1 MSAEYCHELVR
12 QGDKDR
18 YLSALLAPDA
28 KRPQLL
34 ALYAFNIELARIR
47 ETVSEAALGEIR
59 LQWWAD
65 AVEALYAGAVQ
76 GHPVIEALAPVVA
89 EAGLPRHALVNMIEA
104 RRFDLYDDPM
114 PSLQQLEGYLG
125 ETSSM
130 LIQLAAMI
138 LDKNQAQR
146 LSDVSGLA
154 GVAMGITGLLRALPL
169 QRRRGQCFVPAEMLA
184 RHGLTP
190 AHLLSG
196 RDPEAIA
203 RVLAEL
209 RGHAEKRLNEARALA
224 GTLGAE
230 VFPAYLPASLT
241 ELYLGRLAGLQAGA
255 LTEIA
260 DIAQWRRQWALYRKS
275 KTQTL

>member
-1 MSAEYCHELVR
+1 MSADYCHELVR

-34 ALYAFNIELARIR
+34 ALYAFNIEIARIR

-65 AVEALYAGAVQ
+65 AIAALYAGERE

-89 EAGLPRHALVNMIEA
+89 EAALPQRALVNMIEA

-138 LDKNQAQR
+138 LDKTRAQR
-146 LSDVSGLA
+146 LGDISGLA
-154 GVAMGITGLLRALPL
+154 GVALGITGLLRSLPL
-169 QRRRGQCFVPAEMLA
+169 QRRRGQCYVPAEMLA

-190 AHLLSG
+190 AHLLAG
-196 RDPEAIA
+196 RDAEAIA
-203 RVLAEL
+203 KVLADL
-209 RGHAEKRLNEARALA
+209 RGHAEKRLGEARALT
-224 GTLGAE
+224 GVLTPE
-230 VFPAYLPASLT
+230 VFPAYLPACLT
-241 ELYLGRLAGLQAGA
+241 ELYLKRLAAMGAGT

-260 DIAQWRRQWALYRKS
+260 DIAQWRRQWALYRRARA
-275 KTQTL
+275 QIL

>member
-1 MSAEYCHELVR
+1 MSADYCHELVR

-18 YLSALLAPDA
+18 YLSTLLAPDA
-28 KRPQLL
+28 KRAQLL
-34 ALYAFNIELARIR
+34 ALYAFNIEIARIR

-59 LQWWAD
+59 LQWWTD
-65 AVEALYAGAVQ
+65 AVEALFAGEKE
-76 GHPVIEALAPVVA
+76 GHPVIEALAPVIA
-89 EAGLPRHALVNMIEA
+89 EAGLPKHALINMIEA

-130 LIQLAAMI
+130 LIQLSAMI
-138 LDKNQAQR
+138 LDKNRAQR
-146 LSDVSGLA
+146 LGDISGLA
-154 GVAMGITGLLRALPL
+154 GVAMGITGLLRSLPL
-169 QRRRGQCFVPAEMLA
+169 QRKRGQCFVPAEMLA
-184 RHGLTP
+184 LHGLTP

-203 RVLAEL
+203 KVLAEL
-209 RGHAEKRLNEARALA
+209 RAHAQTRLGEARALT
-224 GTLGAE
+224 GVLTPE

-241 ELYLGRLAGLQAGA
+241 ELYLKRLARLGAGA

-260 DIAQWRRQWALYRKS
+260 EIAQWRRQWALYRRARS
-275 KTQTL
+275 QTF

>member
-1 MSAEYCHELVR
+1 MSADYCHDLVR

-18 YLSALLAPDA
+18 YLAALLAPDT

-34 ALYAFNIELARIR
+34 ALYAFNIEIARIR
-47 ETVSEAALGEIR
+47 ETVSEATLGEIR
-59 LQWWAD
+59 LTWWA
-65 AVEALYAGAVQ
+65 EAIEGLYAGQGQ
-76 GHPVIEALAPVVA
+76 GHPVIEALAPVIA
-89 EAGLPRHALVNMIEA
+89 EAGLPKHALINMIEA

-138 LDKNQAQR
+138 LDKAKAQS
-146 LSDVSGLA
+146 LGDMSGLA

-169 QRRRGQCFVPAEMLA
+169 QRKRGQCYVPVELLA

-196 RDPEAIA
+196 REPEALGK
-203 RVLAEL
+203 VLADL
-209 RGHAEKRLNEARALA
+209 RAHAAQRLSAARGLA
-224 GTLGAE
+224 AGLSAD
-230 VFPAYLPASLT
+230 VMPAYLPASLT
-241 ELYLGRLAGLQAGA
+241 ELYLARLASLGTGA

-260 DIAQWRRQWALYRKS
+260 EIAQWRRQWTLYRKARS
-275 KTQTL
+275 QTL

>member
-1 MSAEYCHELVR
+1 MSADYCHVLVR

-18 YLSALLAPDA
+18 YLSTLLAPDA
-28 KRPQLL
+28 KRAQLL
-34 ALYAFNIELARIR
+34 ALYAFNIEIARIR

-59 LQWWAD
+59 LQWWTD
-65 AVEALYAGAVQ
+65 AVEALYAGEKE
-76 GHPVIEALAPVVA
+76 GHPVIEALAPVIT
-89 EAGLPRHALVNMIEA
+89 EAGLPKHALINMIEA

-130 LIQLAAMI
+130 LIQLSAMI
-138 LDKNQAQR
+138 LDKNRAQR
-146 LSDVSGLA
+146 LGDISGLA
-154 GVAMGITGLLRALPL
+154 GVAMGITGLLRSLPL
-169 QRRRGQCFVPAEMLA
+169 QRKRGQCYVPAEMLV

-203 RVLAEL
+203 KVLAEL
-209 RGHAEKRLNEARALA
+209 RAHAQTRLGEARALT
-224 GTLGAE
+224 GVLTPE
-230 VFPAYLPASLT
+230 VIPAYLPASLT
-241 ELYLGRLAGLQAGA
+241 ELYLKRLARLGAGA

-260 DIAQWRRQWALYRKS
+260 EIAQWRRQWALYRRARS
-275 KTQTL
+275 QTL